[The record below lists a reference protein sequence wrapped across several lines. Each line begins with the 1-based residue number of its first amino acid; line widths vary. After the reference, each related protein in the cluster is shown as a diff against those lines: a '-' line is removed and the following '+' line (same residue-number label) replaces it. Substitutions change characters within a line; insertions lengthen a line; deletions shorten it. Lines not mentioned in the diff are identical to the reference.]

1 MAASDRRLD
10 PRSSNLLI
18 FAVSA
23 AVAIAVGVLT
33 YQPISDV
40 QSADR
45 DVGTVEQAGVSPRC
59 VEADR
64 VSVAQLAAVLERN
77 GPTVAPIQERAI
89 HTLGIARRH
98 CLYGWNE
105 RALADYEWLRRWLS
119 EQG

>member
-18 FAVSA
+18 FAVSV

-33 YQPISDV
+33 YQPLPDV
-40 QSADR
+40 LSADR
-45 DVGTVEQAGVSPRC
+45 DLRTVEQAGVSPRC
-59 VEADR
+59 VAADR
-64 VSVAQLAAVLERN
+64 ASVVQLAAILESN
-77 GPTVAPIQERAI
+77 GAAVAPIQERAT
-89 HTLGIARRH
+89 HTLSIARRH